1 MSGPVTFRRVSRVL
15 WRRIG
20 PEVLIADPRG
30 TEISSLSSPASA
42 AWLML
47 DHPRRRED
55 LVEELAARFGDPVN
69 EVATHVERLLDELE
83 QRGWVTR
90 TDDDA

>member
-1 MSGPVTFRRVSRVL
+1 
-15 WRRIG
+15 
-20 PEVLIADPRG
+20 
-30 TEISSLSSPASA
+30 
-42 AWLML
+42 ML

-55 LVEELAARFGDPVN
+55 LVEELAAWFGDPVD

-83 QRGWVTR
+83 HRGWVTR